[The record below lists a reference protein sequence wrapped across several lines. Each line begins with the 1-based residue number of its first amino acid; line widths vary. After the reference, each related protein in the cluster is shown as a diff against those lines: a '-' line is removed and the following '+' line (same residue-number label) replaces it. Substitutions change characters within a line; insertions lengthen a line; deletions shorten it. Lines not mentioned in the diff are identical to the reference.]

1 MPEPTMYPSTM
12 FPTAEAHYPDFAEL
26 RTAIEQFAEDM
37 FAVLSWWIYAPD
49 EYPEPGEPGAH
60 YPREFVLLLF
70 EAPRGQT
77 TQFQTHH
84 FDAAEVET
92 WLAGYVRD
100 RVMRWYGWTVTPGR
114 D

>member
-12 FPTAEAHYPDFAEL
+12 FPTAEANHADFAEL

-37 FAVLSWWIYAPD
+37 FAVLSWHLYAPAED
-49 EYPEPGEPGAH
+49 PEPGSP

-77 TQFQTHH
+77 IQFRTHD
-84 FDAAEVET
+84 FDADEVEA
-92 WLAGYVRD
+92 WLDGYVRS
-100 RVMRWYGWTVTPGR
+100 RVLRWYGWTVTPGR